1 MSNFNFMKT
10 EQLLEK
16 YKAILDAREKEIKAY
31 SDVCVALRGE
41 IDALRLTVASLDETA
56 SYWKKVAGDKQHSV
70 AYWQGMYEN
79 AVESPAYRVGKAIY
93 EIVNEQR
100 GVPRTPLEE

>member
-1 MSNFNFMKT
+1 MSNFNFMNT
-10 EQLLEK
+10 DQLLEK
-16 YKAILDAREKEIKAY
+16 YKALVDAREKEIKAH
-31 SDVCVALRGE
+31 SDVSVALRGE

-56 SYWKKVAGDKQHSV
+56 SYWKNVAKGYSGEVDFWKKAYKDLYYGDE
-70 AYWQGMYEN
+70 YI
-79 AVESPAYRVGKAIY
+79 VGKAVY